1 MTAKHGRE
9 LYTLIDNAKANKTD
23 VTNSLGSKL
32 NLSGGTMTGDINT
45 NGNRVIVT
53 RTATQNDDVVNK
65 QTVDTGLATKKNTGT
80 FDTKI

>member
-23 VTNSLGSKL
+23 VTNSLGTKL
-32 NLSGGTMTGDINT
+32 DLSGGTMTGNINT

-53 RTATQNDDVVNK
+53 RTAT
-65 QTVDTGLATKKNTGT
+65 
-80 FDTKI
+80 